1 MLYMFLAD
9 GCEETEAIGCLDVI
23 KRAELDITT
32 VSIDKEF
39 VCGAHG
45 VVLKADI
52 LKKDVDF
59 EDMTGIILPGG
70 MPGTTNLQ
78 KDELVQKAIG
88 FCQEKGLLMAA
99 ICAAPMILGER
110 GVLDGRRAVCYP
122 GFEEHLIGAKV
133 EADLC
138 VAHQNTITAK
148 GAGASML
155 FGASIVDYF
164 KAGEGRKILDLMQH
178 S

>member
-9 GCEETEAIGCLDVI
+9 GFEETEAIGCLDVI

-45 VVLKADI
+45 VVIKADI

-88 FCQEKGLLMAA
+88 FCKEKGLLMAA

-122 GFEEHLIGAKV
+122 GFEEHLIGA
-133 EADLC
+133 
-138 VAHQNTITAK
+138 
-148 GAGASML
+148 
-155 FGASIVDYF
+155 
-164 KAGEGRKILDLMQH
+164 
-178 S
+178 